1 LAPLRRVAIT
11 GLGLVT
17 PLGVGVAETWSALCA
32 GRSGVARIASFDA
45 SAYRCQIAAEI
56 TGFDA
61 DVLLGKRKARE
72 MDRFAHF
79 AWVAAG
85 EAWRDAGLP
94 ERLEGEAATRAGVI
108 LGSGMGGLASI
119 ERTLETL
126 RTRGPGKVTPY
137 FVPQV
142 IANMAPGQ
150 LAMRFGLRGVNYC
163 TTSACASGAHSLG
176 EAMRRVQRGE
186 ADLMLAGGAEATV
199 TPLGLAG
206 FDAMMAMSTRN
217 DDPTRAVRP
226 WDAGRDGFVMGE
238 GSGVLVLE
246 AMDLAV
252 ARGAKIYAE
261 LAGYGATDDAHHL
274 THPAEGGEGAAR
286 AMRLALDDAGLAPD
300 AVDHL
305 NAHATG
311 TPLGDRAEAEAIA
324 AVFGA
329 HAARVRVS
337 ATKGATG
344 HLLGAAGG
352 IEAVFTAL
360 AVAEGAAPPTLNA
373 VELDSAVTFDLVRGE
388 ARCAPIGVALSNAF
402 GFGGTNVALL
412 FRRARRE

>member
-1 LAPLRRVAIT
+1 MRRVAIT
-11 GLGLVT
+11 GVGLVT
-17 PLGVGVAETWSALCA
+17 PLGVGVKETWGALCA
-32 GRSGVARIASFDA
+32 GRSGVARITTFDA
-45 SAYRCQIAAEI
+45 SAYRCQIAAEVL
-56 TGFDA
+56 GFDA
-61 DVLLGKRKARE
+61 DALLTKRKARE

-85 EAWRDAGLP
+85 EAWRDAGMP
-94 ERLEGEAATRAGVI
+94 ERLEGEASARAGVI

-142 IANMAPGQ
+142 VANMAPGQ
-150 LAMRFGLRGVNYC
+150 LAMRFGLRGVNFC
-163 TTSACASGAHSLG
+163 TTSACASGAHALG

-186 ADLMLAGGAEATV
+186 ADVMLAGGAEATV

-226 WDAGRDGFVMGE
+226 WDAARDGFVMGE
-238 GSGVLVLE
+238 GAGVLVLE
-246 AMDLAV
+246 AMDLAL
-252 ARGAKIYAE
+252 ARGARVYAE

-286 AMRLALDDAGLAPD
+286 AMRMALEDAGVSPD

-311 TPLGDRAEAEAIA
+311 TPLGDRAEAEAVA

-329 HAARVRVS
+329 HAARVLVS
-337 ATKGATG
+337 ATKSSTG

-360 AVAEGAAPPTLNA
+360 AVAEQTAPPTLNVDA
-373 VELDSAVTFDLVRGE
+373 IDPAVTFDLVRDTPRA
-388 ARCAPIGVALSNAF
+388 ARIDVALSNAF
-402 GFGGTNVALL
+402 GFGGTNAALL
-412 FRRARRE
+412 FRRAREERRP

>member
-1 LAPLRRVAIT
+1 MRRVAIT
-11 GLGLVT
+11 GVGLVT
-17 PLGVGVAETWSALCA
+17 PLGLGVADTWSALCS
-32 GRSGVARIASFDA
+32 GRSGVARISSFDA
-45 SAYRCQIAAEI
+45 SAYRCQIAAEV

-61 DVLLGKRKARE
+61 DALITKRKARE
-72 MDRFAHF
+72 MDRFAQF

-94 ERLEGEAATRAGVI
+94 ERLEGEASARAGVI

-137 FVPQV
+137 FIPQV

-150 LAMRFGLRGVNYC
+150 VAMRFGLRGANFC
-163 TTSACASGAHSLG
+163 TTSACASGAHALG

-186 ADLMLAGGAEATV
+186 ADVMLAGGAEATV

-217 DDPTRAVRP
+217 DDPTRAARP
-226 WDAGRDGFVMGE
+226 WDGARDGFVMGE
-238 GSGVLVLE
+238 GAGVLVLE
-246 AMDLAV
+246 ALDLAI

-274 THPAEGGEGAAR
+274 THPADGGEGAVR
-286 AMRLALDDAGLAPD
+286 AMKMALDDAGLPAD

-305 NAHATG
+305 NAHATS

-324 AVFGA
+324 ALFGS
-329 HAARVRVS
+329 HAARVLVS
-337 ATKGATG
+337 ATKSSTG

-352 IEAVFTAL
+352 VEAVFTAL
-360 AVAEGAAPPTLNA
+360 AISEQTAPPTLN
-373 VELDSAVTFDLVRGE
+373 VENLDPTVTFDLVRDH
-388 ARCAPIGVALSNAF
+388 ARPAKIEVALSNAF
-402 GFGGTNVALL
+402 GFGGTNAALL
-412 FRRARRE
+412 LRRAKEGR

>member
-1 LAPLRRVAIT
+1 MRRVAIT
-11 GLGLVT
+11 GIGLVT
-17 PLGVGVAETWSALCA
+17 PLGVGVADTWSALCA
-32 GRSGVARIASFDA
+32 GRSGVARIAGFDA
-45 SAYRCQIAAEI
+45 SAYRCQIAAEV

-61 DVLLGKRKARE
+61 DALLGKRKARE

-85 EAWRDAGLP
+85 EAWADAGLP
-94 ERLEGEAATRAGVI
+94 ERMEGEAATRAGVI
-108 LGSGMGGLASI
+108 LGSGMGGLGSI

-142 IANMAPGQ
+142 IANMGPGQ

-186 ADLMLAGGAEATV
+186 ADVMLAGGAEATV

-226 WDAGRDGFVMGE
+226 WDAARDGFVMGE
-238 GSGVLVLE
+238 GAGVLVLE

-274 THPAEGGEGAAR
+274 THPAEGGDGAAR
-286 AMRLALDDAGLAPD
+286 AMRLCLDDAGLAPD
-300 AVDHL
+300 AVHHL

-311 TPLGDRAEAEAIA
+311 TPLGDRAEAAAIA

-329 HAARVRVS
+329 HAARVLVS
-337 ATKGATG
+337 ATKSATG

-360 AVAEGAAPPTLNA
+360 AVAEGLAPPTLNA
-373 VELDSAVTFDLVRGE
+373 DDLDPAVTFDLVRGE
-388 ARCAPIGVALSNAF
+388 ARRAPIGVALSNAF

-412 FRRARRE
+412 FRRAREE

>member
-1 LAPLRRVAIT
+1 MRRVAIT
-11 GLGLVT
+11 GVGLVT
-17 PLGVGVAETWSALCA
+17 PLGVGVAESWAALCA
-32 GRSGVARIASFDA
+32 GRSGVARITSFDA
-45 SAYRCQIAAEI
+45 SAYRCQIAAEV

-61 DVLLGKRKARE
+61 DALLSKRKARE

-94 ERLEGEAATRAGVI
+94 EKLEGDAAERAGVI

-119 ERTLETL
+119 ERTVETM

-150 LAMRFGLRGVNYC
+150 LAMRFGLRGVNFC
-163 TTSACASGAHSLG
+163 TTSACASGAHALG

-186 ADLMLAGGAEATV
+186 ADVMLAGGAEATV

-217 DDPTRAVRP
+217 DDPARAVRP
-226 WDAGRDGFVMGE
+226 WDAKRDGFVMGE
-238 GSGVLVLE
+238 GAGVLVLE
-246 AMDLAV
+246 AMDRAL
-252 ARGAKIYAE
+252 ARGAKVYAE

-286 AMRLALDDAGLAPD
+286 AMRMALADAGMEPGS
-300 AVDHL
+300 VDHL

-311 TPLGDRAEAEAIA
+311 TPLGDRAEAEAVA

-329 HAARVRVS
+329 HSAKLLVS
-337 ATKGATG
+337 ATKSSTG

-360 AVAEGAAPPTLNA
+360 AIAEQTAPPTLNA
-373 VELDSAVTFDLVRGE
+373 DDLDPSVTFDLVRGQ
-388 ARCAPIGVALSNAF
+388 ARAARIDSALSNAF
-402 GFGGTNVALL
+402 GFGGTNAALL
-412 FRRARRE
+412 LRRAKESR

>member
-1 LAPLRRVAIT
+1 MRRVAIT
-11 GLGLVT
+11 GVGLVT
-17 PLGVGVAETWSALCA
+17 PLGLGVADTWAALCA
-32 GRSGVARIASFDA
+32 GRCGVARVSAFDA
-45 SAYRCQIAAEI
+45 SAYRCQIAAEVS
-56 TGFDA
+56 GFDA
-61 DVLLGKRKARE
+61 DALLGKRKARE
-72 MDRFAHF
+72 MDRFAHL

-85 EAWRDAGLP
+85 EAWGDAALP
-94 ERLEGEAATRAGVI
+94 ERLEGDASLRAGVI

-126 RTRGPGKVTPY
+126 RTRGPSKVTPY

-163 TTSACASGAHSLG
+163 TTSACASGAHALG
-176 EAMRRVQRGE
+176 EAMRRVQRGD
-186 ADLMLAGGAEATV
+186 ADVMLAGGAEATV

-206 FDAMMAMSTRN
+206 FDAMLAMSTRN
-217 DDPTRAVRP
+217 DDPGGAVRP
-226 WDAGRDGFVMGE
+226 WDAARAGFVMGE
-238 GSGVLVLE
+238 GAGVLVLE
-246 AMDLAV
+246 AMDLAL

-286 AMRLALDDAGLAPD
+286 AMRIAIDDAGLTPA
-300 AVDHL
+300 AVQHL

-311 TPLGDRAEAEAIA
+311 TPLGDRAEAEAVA

-329 HAARVRVS
+329 HAARLLVS
-337 ATKGATG
+337 ATKSSTG

-352 IEAVFTAL
+352 VEAALTAL
-360 AVAEGAAPPTLNA
+360 AIAKQTAPPTLNA
-373 VELDSAVTFDLVRGE
+373 VDLDPAVTFDLVRDRPRE
-388 ARCAPIGVALSNAF
+388 ARIEAALCNAF
-402 GFGGTNVALL
+402 GFGGTNAALL
-412 FRRARRE
+412 LRRAQEDGR

>member
-1 LAPLRRVAIT
+1 MRRVVIT

-17 PLGVGVAETWSALCA
+17 PLGAGVADTWRALCA
-32 GRSGVARIASFDA
+32 GRTGVAPITAFDA
-45 SAYRCQIAAEI
+45 SAYRCQIAAEVR
-56 TGFDA
+56 GFDGDA
-61 DVLLGKRKARE
+61 LLGKRKARE
-72 MDRFAHF
+72 MDRFAQF
-79 AWVAAG
+79 AWEAAG

-94 ERLEGEAATRAGVI
+94 ERLEGDAALRAGVI

-137 FVPQV
+137 FIPQV
-142 IANMAPGQ
+142 VANMAPGQ
-150 LAMRFGLRGVNYC
+150 LAMRFGLRGVNFC
-163 TTSACASGAHSLG
+163 TTSACASGAHALG
-176 EAMRRVQRGE
+176 EAMRRVRAGE
-186 ADLMLAGGAEATV
+186 ADVMLAGGAEATV

-217 DDPTRAVRP
+217 DDPARAVRP

-246 AMDLAV
+246 SLEHAA
-252 ARGAKIYAE
+252 ARGARVYAE

-286 AMRLALDDAGLAPD
+286 AMRLALDDAGLPGD

-337 ATKGATG
+337 ATKAATG

-352 IEAVFTAL
+352 VEAAFTAL
-360 AVAEGAAPPTLNA
+360 ALWEQTAPPTLNVDA
-373 VELDSAVTFDLVRGE
+373 LDPAVTFDLVRGE
-388 ARCAPIGVALSNAF
+388 ARPAALEVALSNAF
-402 GFGGTNVALL
+402 GFGGTNAALL
-412 FRRARRE
+412 FRRAGGA

>member
-1 LAPLRRVAIT
+1 LRPRRVVIT
-11 GLGLVT
+11 GIGLVT
-17 PLGVGVAETWSALCA
+17 PLGLGVADTWNALCA
-32 GRSGVARIASFDA
+32 GRSGVARISTFDA
-45 SAYRCQIAAEI
+45 SAYRCQIAAEVRD
-56 TGFDA
+56 FDA
-61 DVLLGKRKARE
+61 DTLISKRKARE

-79 AWVAAG
+79 GWVAAG

-94 ERLEGEAATRAGVI
+94 ERLEGDAALRAGVI

-119 ERTLETL
+119 ERTIETL

-142 IANMAPGQ
+142 VANMAPGQ
-150 LAMRFGLRGVNYC
+150 LAMRFGLRGVNFC
-163 TTSACASGAHSLG
+163 TTSACASGAHALG

-186 ADLMLAGGAEATV
+186 ADVMLAGGAEATI

-217 DDPTRAVRP
+217 DDPTAAVRP
-226 WDAGRDGFVMGE
+226 WDVARDGFVMGE
-238 GSGVLVLE
+238 GAGVLVLE
-246 AMDLAV
+246 SMEHAV

-274 THPAEGGEGAAR
+274 THPSEGGEGAAR
-286 AMRLALDDAGLAPD
+286 AMRQALADAHVLAD
-300 AVDHL
+300 EIDHL

-311 TPLGDRAEAEAIA
+311 TPLGDRAEADAIA

-329 HAARVRVS
+329 HAARVLVS
-337 ATKGATG
+337 ATKSSTG

-352 IEAVFTAL
+352 VESVFTVL
-360 AVAEGAAPPTLNA
+360 AIAQQLAPPTHNA
-373 VELDSAVTFDLVRGE
+373 DDVDPAVTFDLVRAA
-388 ARCAPIGVALSNAF
+388 ARPAKIDVALCNAF
-402 GFGGTNVALL
+402 GFGGTNAALL
-412 FRRARRE
+412 FRRAEERR

>member
-1 LAPLRRVAIT
+1 MRRVAIT
-11 GLGLVT
+11 GVGLVT
-17 PLGVGVAETWSALCA
+17 PLGLGVKETWGALCA
-32 GRSGVARIASFDA
+32 GRSGVARITTFDA
-45 SAYRCQIAAEI
+45 SAYRCQIAAEVL
-56 TGFDA
+56 GFDA
-61 DVLLGKRKARE
+61 DGLLTKRKARE

-85 EAWRDAGLP
+85 EAWRDAGMP
-94 ERLEGEAATRAGVI
+94 ERLEGEASARAGVI

-142 IANMAPGQ
+142 VANMAPGQ
-150 LAMRFGLRGVNYC
+150 LAMRFGLRGVNFC
-163 TTSACASGAHSLG
+163 TTSACASGAHALG

-186 ADLMLAGGAEATV
+186 ADVMFAGGAEATV

-226 WDAGRDGFVMGE
+226 WDAARDGFVMGE
-238 GSGVLVLE
+238 GAGVLVLE
-246 AMDLAV
+246 AMDLAL
-252 ARGAKIYAE
+252 ARGARVYAE

-286 AMRLALDDAGLAPD
+286 AMRLALEDAGVSPD

-311 TPLGDRAEAEAIA
+311 TPLGDRAEAEAVA

-329 HAARVRVS
+329 HAARVLVS
-337 ATKGATG
+337 ATKSSTG

-360 AVAEGAAPPTLNA
+360 AVAEQTAPPTLNA
-373 VELDSAVTFDLVRGE
+373 DAIDPAVTFDLVRDTPRA
-388 ARCAPIGVALSNAF
+388 ARIDVALSNAF
-402 GFGGTNVALL
+402 GFGGTNAALL
-412 FRRARRE
+412 FRRAREERRP

>member
-1 LAPLRRVAIT
+1 MRRVAIT
-11 GLGLVT
+11 GVGLVT
-17 PLGVGVAETWSALCA
+17 PLGVGVTETWGALCA
-32 GRSGVARIASFDA
+32 GRSGVARIATFDA
-45 SAYRCQIAAEI
+45 SAYRCQIAAEVL
-56 TGFDA
+56 GFDA
-61 DVLLGKRKARE
+61 DALLTKRKARE

-79 AWVAAG
+79 AWLAAG
-85 EAWRDAGLP
+85 EAWRDAGMP
-94 ERLEGEAATRAGVI
+94 ERLEGEASERAGVI

-142 IANMAPGQ
+142 VANMAPGQ
-150 LAMRFGLRGVNYC
+150 IAMRFGLRGVNFC
-163 TTSACASGAHSLG
+163 TTSACASGAHALG

-186 ADLMLAGGAEATV
+186 ADVMLAGGAEATV

-226 WDAGRDGFVMGE
+226 WDAARDGFVMGE
-238 GSGVLVLE
+238 GAGVLVLE
-246 AMDLAV
+246 AMDLAL
-252 ARGAKIYAE
+252 ARGARVYAE

-286 AMRLALDDAGLAPD
+286 AMRMALADAGVSPD

-311 TPLGDRAEAEAIA
+311 TPLGDRAEAEAVA

-329 HAARVRVS
+329 HAARLLVS
-337 ATKGATG
+337 ATKSSTG

-360 AVAEGAAPPTLNA
+360 AVAEQTAPPTLNVDA
-373 VELDSAVTFDLVRGE
+373 LDPAVTFDLVRGE
-388 ARCAPIGVALSNAF
+388 ARRAPIGVALSNAF

-412 FRRARRE
+412 FRRAREE

>member
-1 LAPLRRVAIT
+1 MRRVAIT

-17 PLGVGVAETWSALCA
+17 PLGIGVPDTWSALCA
-32 GRSGVARIASFDA
+32 GRSGVARISTFDA
-45 SAYRCQIAAEI
+45 SAYRCQIAAEV
-56 TGFDA
+56 TDFDA
-61 DVLLGKRKARE
+61 EALLSKRKARE

-94 ERLEGEAATRAGVI
+94 ERLEGDASVRAGVI

-163 TTSACASGAHSLG
+163 TTSACASGAHALG
-176 EAMRRVQRGE
+176 EALRRVQRGE

-226 WDAGRDGFVMGE
+226 WDGARDGFVMGE
-238 GSGVLVLE
+238 GAGVLVLE
-246 AMDLAV
+246 SMDHAI
-252 ARGAKIYAE
+252 ARGARIYAE
-261 LAGYGATDDAHHL
+261 LAGYGATDDANHL

-286 AMRLALDDAGLAPD
+286 AMRMALDDAGVSAD

-329 HAARVRVS
+329 RAARVLVS
-337 ATKGATG
+337 ATKSSTG
-344 HLLGAAGG
+344 HLLGAACG

-360 AVAEGAAPPTLNA
+360 AIAQQTAPPTLN
-373 VELDSAVTFDLVRGE
+373 VEQLDPAVTFDLVRDQ
-388 ARCAPIGVALSNAF
+388 ARGARIDVALSNAF
-402 GFGGTNVALL
+402 GFGGTNAALL
-412 FRRARRE
+412 FRRAQGER

>member
-1 LAPLRRVAIT
+1 MRRVAIT
-11 GLGLVT
+11 GVGLVT
-17 PLGVGVAETWSALCA
+17 PLGVGVKETWGALCA
-32 GRSGVARIASFDA
+32 GRSGVARITTFDA
-45 SAYRCQIAAEI
+45 SAYRCQIAAEVV
-56 TGFDA
+56 GFDA
-61 DVLLGKRKARE
+61 DALLTKRKARE

-85 EAWRDAGLP
+85 EAWRDAGMP
-94 ERLEGEAATRAGVI
+94 ERLEGEASARAGVI

-142 IANMAPGQ
+142 VANMAPGQ
-150 LAMRFGLRGVNYC
+150 LAMRFGLRGVNFC
-163 TTSACASGAHSLG
+163 TTSACASGAHALG

-186 ADLMLAGGAEATV
+186 ADVMLAGGAEATV

-226 WDAGRDGFVMGE
+226 WDAARDGFVMGE
-238 GSGVLVLE
+238 GAGVLVLE
-246 AMDLAV
+246 AMDLAL
-252 ARGAKIYAE
+252 ARGARVYAE

-286 AMRLALDDAGLAPD
+286 AMRMALEDAGVSPD

-311 TPLGDRAEAEAIA
+311 TPLGDRAEAEAVA

-329 HAARVRVS
+329 HAARVLVS
-337 ATKGATG
+337 ATKSSTG

-360 AVAEGAAPPTLNA
+360 AVAEQTAPPTLNVDA
-373 VELDSAVTFDLVRGE
+373 IDPAVTFDLVRDTPRA
-388 ARCAPIGVALSNAF
+388 ARIDLALSNAF
-402 GFGGTNVALL
+402 GFGGTNAALL
-412 FRRARRE
+412 FRRAREERRP

>member
-1 LAPLRRVAIT
+1 MRRVAIT
-11 GLGLVT
+11 GVGLVT
-17 PLGVGVAETWSALCA
+17 PLGVGVKETWGALCA
-32 GRSGVARIASFDA
+32 GRSGVARLTTFDA
-45 SAYRCQIAAEI
+45 SAYRCQIAAEVV
-56 TGFDA
+56 GFDA
-61 DVLLGKRKARE
+61 DALLTKRKARE

-85 EAWRDAGLP
+85 EAWRDAGMP
-94 ERLEGEAATRAGVI
+94 ERLEGEASARAGVI

-142 IANMAPGQ
+142 VANMAPGQ
-150 LAMRFGLRGVNYC
+150 LAMRFGLRGVNFC
-163 TTSACASGAHSLG
+163 TTSACASGAHALG

-186 ADLMLAGGAEATV
+186 ADVMLAGGAEATV

-226 WDAGRDGFVMGE
+226 WDAARDGFVMGE
-238 GSGVLVLE
+238 GAGVLVLE
-246 AMDLAV
+246 AMDLAL
-252 ARGAKIYAE
+252 ARGARVYAE

-286 AMRLALDDAGLAPD
+286 AMRMALEDAGVSPD

-311 TPLGDRAEAEAIA
+311 TPLGDRAEAEAVA

-329 HAARVRVS
+329 HAARVLVS
-337 ATKGATG
+337 ATKSSTG

-360 AVAEGAAPPTLNA
+360 AVAEQTAPPTLNVDA
-373 VELDSAVTFDLVRGE
+373 IDPAVTFDLVRDTPRA
-388 ARCAPIGVALSNAF
+388 ARIDVALSNAF
-402 GFGGTNVALL
+402 GFGGTNAALL
-412 FRRARRE
+412 FRRAREERRP